1 MTYSFVTLTISRV
14 SLVKLKV
21 SGRMSMLVALSSLSR
36 RSVEMLNC
44 IWSSSKRV
52 TLDLVSFSPNGS
64 SLSVN
69 PIRALIRP
77 GRGSFCR
84 SRKGKMCYIIQVVC
98 YILCQWGT
106 VPYLPFTAQPLQI
119 HKNSTCQTCNL
130 LAWFLVGTLGMTLT
144 TVPSNCSMLI
154 SSKMTVPW
162 GSSLTSV
169 ATSLPYGHKNI
180 KSKHYIHKPT
190 GQ

>member
-1 MTYSFVTLTISRV
+1 MMHYMTWFYTERHGFVFLTISRV
-14 SLVKLKV
+14 SLVKLKE
-21 SGRMSMLVALSSLSR
+21 SGRTSMLVALSSLSL

-44 IWSSSKRV
+44 IWSPSKRV

-64 SLSVN
+64 SLSLN

-77 GRGSFCR
+77 GKGSFCG
-84 SRKGKMCYIIQVVC
+84 SREKLVLKVVWQTLGW
-98 YILCQWGT
+98 YVTDLDS
-106 VPYLPFTAQPLQI
+106 LPLTW
-119 HKNSTCQTCNL
+119 QTSDL

-169 ATSLPYGHKNI
+169 ATSLP
-180 KSKHYIHKPT
+180 
-190 GQ
+190 